1 MAICA
6 AFAAFAAFAV
16 LNAPIVAAVFSAFA
30 AAAVLDAPIVAAV
43 FSAFAVLD
51 APIVAAIFSAFS
63 AFAAFVAFVAAV
75 SSVPKSLSPAMLKA
89 GSLKSSKL
97 ASQATLRLKIWRF
110 LRNFMI
116 FSSMAAPKKCHFA
129 NLAIS
134 R

>member
-1 MAICA
+1 M
-6 AFAAFAAFAV
+6 
-16 LNAPIVAAVFSAFA
+16 
-30 AAAVLDAPIVAAV
+30 LDAPIVAAI
-43 FSAFAVLD
+43 FSAFAAFAVLD
-51 APIVAAIFSAFS
+51 APIVAAIFSAFA

-116 FSSMAAPKKCHFA
+116 FSSIDVPRKTIMALFKEFYDFFIH
-129 NLAIS
+129 
-134 R
+134 